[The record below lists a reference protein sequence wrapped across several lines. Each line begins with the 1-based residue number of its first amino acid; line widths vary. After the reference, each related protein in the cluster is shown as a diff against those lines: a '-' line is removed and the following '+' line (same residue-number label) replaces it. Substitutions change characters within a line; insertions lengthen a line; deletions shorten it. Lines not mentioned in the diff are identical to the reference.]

1 MTTNS
6 ASDEML
12 GDESS
17 DSDSDSGPMAS
28 LLSVEVAFV
37 TDQGVSNLRTT
48 KSVQADL
55 SVSL

>member
-12 GDESS
+12 GDEGS
-17 DSDSDSGPMAS
+17 DSDADNGPMAS

-37 TDQGVSNLRTT
+37 TDQGVSNLPTA
-48 KSVQADL
+48 KVCAS
-55 SVSL
+55 

>member
-6 ASDEML
+6 ASDEMF

-37 TDQGVSNLRTT
+37 IDQGVSNLPTA
-48 KSVQADL
+48 KVCAS
-55 SVSL
+55 